1 MCCVAVMI
9 VTGGQGAS
17 TSAEIIFGNGTTCA
31 LPPLTQGRVYSSQA
45 GLTVCGGAGPGHST
59 RTCAT
64 LRQGPPPTISCKAAF
79 FMKAGTLQKA
89 SFCLVDVTAS
99 GQQRFCQKQ
108 LIPVKQNFLFP
119 MTQSKRGTKPS
130 CNLQHKHLANYVIQ
144 ASSFYKNY
152 KTNYQNS

>member
-1 MCCVAVMI
+1 MPPPLRRSSS
-9 VTGGQGAS
+9 VTARPAHCRRCPRGGCTAPRPASPCAGGQGPA
-17 TSAEIIFGNGTTCA
+17 TPRGPAPHSARE
-31 LPPLTQGRVYSSQA
+31 P
-45 GLTVCGGAGPGHST
+45 
-59 RTCAT
+59 
-64 LRQGPPPTISCKAAF
+64 GPPPTISCKAAF

-89 SFCLVDVTAS
+89 SFCLEDVTAS